1 MTMKS
6 INIKDIFILTL
17 ATVLA
22 IGLTSCK
29 KDDFENASTLK
40 KLYETYKNGSIDK
53 CKYNGQTVY
62 FVELNIYDAGSI
74 IFDKD
79 GNQIGTCNYAWGYA
93 DAMYEQLE
101 ECETVYRV
109 KDNIWGKPEIDK
121 YGLGK

>member
-1 MTMKS
+1 MKS
-6 INIKDIFILTL
+6 INIKNLFILTL
-17 ATVLA
+17 TTMLV
-22 IGLTSCK
+22 IGLTNCK

-79 GNQIGTCNYAWGYA
+79 GNQIGTCNYAWGHA
-93 DAMYEQLE
+93 DAMCEQLE